1 MSEMRG
7 VGDRWLA
14 GQEVPGVR
22 FAHHDPVEITAGPHD
37 GARGTIA
44 LLIGLVPEPSY
55 LVALGARGDVR
66 VRQSLLRPF
75 PPPTPD
81 R

>member
-7 VGDRWLA
+7 LGDRWLA

-22 FAHHDPVEITAGPHD
+22 FAHLEAVEVTAGPHD

-44 LLIGLVPEPSY
+44 LLIGLSPEPSY
-55 LVALGARGDVR
+55 LVTLGARGEVR
-66 VRQSLLRPF
+66 VRQSLLRSLS
-75 PPPTPD
+75 TPD

>member
-22 FAHHDPVEITAGPHD
+22 FAHHDAVEITSGPHN

-44 LLIGLVPEPSY
+44 LLIGLSPEPSY
-55 LVALGARGDVR
+55 LVSLGTGGDLR
-66 VRQSLLRPF
+66 VRQSLLRSL
-75 PPPTPD
+75 PTPD

>member
-14 GQEVPGVR
+14 GQEVPGVL
-22 FAHHDPVEITAGPHD
+22 FAHHDLVEVTAGPHA
-37 GARGTIA
+37 GASGTIA
-44 LLIGLVPEPSY
+44 LLIGLSPEPTY
-55 LVALGARGDVR
+55 LVSLGTGGDLR
-66 VRQSLLRPF
+66 ARQSFLRPLL
-75 PPPTPD
+75 TPD

>member
-7 VGDRWLA
+7 AGDRWLA
-14 GQEVPGVR
+14 GREVPGVR
-22 FAHHDPVEITAGPHD
+22 FAHHDGVEVVAGSYV

-44 LLIGLVPEPSY
+44 LLIGLSPEPSY
-55 LVALGARGDVR
+55 LVALGPGGDVR
-66 VRQSLLRPF
+66 VRQSQLRSL
-75 PPPTPD
+75 PTPD